1 MAVSFRPRV
10 LSCLSALLSLL
21 FGFLGCSSAA
31 SRPPPAATAN
41 RAAPAPALAKPLL
54 PAAPAAQPEVIFPVM
69 LGIDVLESEGFAAI
83 KGKRIGLLTHAAG
96 VNRRGVSTIDVLRRA
111 PAVKLVALFGVEH
124 GLYGDLPAE
133 RNYPDHI
140 DRRTRLQVFSL
151 YSGRTRKPTK
161 AQLKG
166 LDALVIDLQDIGVRS
181 YTYISAMKLAM
192 EACFE
197 NGIEVVVLDR
207 PNPLGGVKA
216 DGPSLD
222 AEWVS
227 YVGEFRVPYVHGLT
241 IGELALM
248 AAKAPGVL
256 AVSDA
261 VRQKGRLTIVP
272 MRGWRRSM
280 RWPETGLTFIPT
292 SPYVPDFAACMGYA
306 MTGLGCYLGG
316 FRHGVGEQYP
326 FRGLSHLTVKS
337 EVLERELAAL
347 HLPGLQ
353 FRRVSVPG
361 KNGKPASGIYIE
373 VVDWDAWHPTELSFY
388 LMRLACRL
396 EPRNPFAAAPLADA
410 RLFLCHMGS
419 TAFFNAL
426 KRDGAKVDVES
437 FLAEWRR
444 RAQIYQQQI
453 RRYWLYPE

>member
-1 MAVSFRPRV
+1 MAVSSRPRV
-10 LSCLSALLSLL
+10 FSFVSAIMSLL

-31 SRPPPAATAN
+31 SRPPTPATTSRATPAVVVKPPPPS
-41 RAAPAPALAKPLL
+41 APAVQPA
-54 PAAPAAQPEVIFPVM
+54 VIFPVM
-69 LGIDVLESEGFAAI
+69 LGIDVLESEGFAAV
-83 KGKRIGLLTHAAG
+83 KGKRIGLLTHSAG

-111 PAVKLVALFGVEH
+111 PTVKLVALFGVEH

-133 RNYPDHI
+133 KIYPDHI
-140 DRRTRLQVFSL
+140 DRRTGLQVFSL

-181 YTYISAMKLAM
+181 YTYVSAMKLAM

-197 NGIEVVVLDR
+197 NGVEVIVLDR
-207 PNPLGGVKA
+207 PNPLGGFKV

-227 YVGEFRVPYVHGLT
+227 YVGAFRVPYVHGLT

-261 VRQKGRLTIVP
+261 ARQKGRLTIVP
-272 MRGWRRSM
+272 MRGWRRAM
-280 RWPETGLTFIPT
+280 RWPETGLTFVST

-316 FRHGVGEQYP
+316 FRHGIGDQYP

-337 EVLERELAAL
+337 EILEHELVAL

-353 FRRVSVPG
+353 FRRVSAPG
-361 KNGKPASGIYIE
+361 KNGKPTTGIYIE
-373 VVDWDAWHPTELSFY
+373 VVDWDAWHPTELSFH
-388 LMRLACRL
+388 LMKLACRL
-396 EPRNPFAAAPLADA
+396 EPRNPFAAASLADA
-410 RLFLCHMGS
+410 SGFLRHMGS

-426 KRDGAKVDVES
+426 KRDGAKVDIES

-453 RRYWLYPE
+453 KRYWLYPE

>member
-1 MAVSFRPRV
+1 MAVSSRPRV
-10 LSCLSALLSLL
+10 FSFLSAILSLL

-31 SRPPPAATAN
+31 SRPPPPATAN
-41 RAAPAPALAKPLL
+41 RATPAAVVKPPPPSAPAVQPA
-54 PAAPAAQPEVIFPVM
+54 VIFPVM
-69 LGIDVLESEGFAAI
+69 LGIDVLESEGFAAV
-83 KGKRIGLLTHAAG
+83 KGKRIGLLTHSAG

-111 PAVKLVALFGVEH
+111 PGVKLVALFGVEH

-133 RNYPDHI
+133 KNYPDHI
-140 DRRTRLQVFSL
+140 DRRTGLQVFSL

-181 YTYISAMKLAM
+181 YTYVSAMKLAM

-197 NGIEVVVLDR
+197 NGVEVIVLDR
-207 PNPLGGVKA
+207 PNPMGGLKV

-227 YVGEFRVPYVHGLT
+227 YVGAFRVPYVHGLT

-261 VRQKGRLTIVP
+261 VRQRGRLTIVP
-272 MRGWRRSM
+272 MRGWRRAM

-316 FRHGVGEQYP
+316 FRHGIGDQYP

-337 EVLERELAAL
+337 EILERELVAL

-361 KNGKPASGIYIE
+361 KNGKPTTGIYIE
-373 VVDWDAWHPTELSFY
+373 VVDWDAWHPTALSFH
-388 LMRLACRL
+388 LMKLACKL
-396 EPRNPFAAAPLADA
+396 EPRNPFATASLADA
-410 RLFLCHMGS
+410 SGYLRHMGS

-437 FLAEWRR
+437 FLADWRR

-453 RRYWLYPE
+453 RHYWLYPE